1 MDLFDLFP
9 VATGPEPAKGG
20 SAREKLVG
28 GAVVFGL
35 PMLHLCLLTLTELSK
50 QPSLAVLW
58 LPATFAGIGALA
70 CVLARLSLGR
80 AIVAVLGCLWW
91 CLFVGL
97 ALVAIDILIF
107 PF

>member
-9 VATGPEPAKGG
+9 VAPGPEPAKGG
-20 SAREKLVG
+20 STREKLVG

-50 QPSLAVLW
+50 RPSLAVLW
-58 LPATFAGIGALA
+58 LPATFAGIGAVA
-70 CVLARLSLGR
+70 CVLARVSLSR
-80 AIVAVLGCLWW
+80 AITAVLGCAFW
-91 CLFVGL
+91 CLLVGL
-97 ALVAIDILIF
+97 TMVAIDILIF